1 VTNKHNNIL
10 EVKLNSL
17 ELKRESNYSLLFEHI
32 NFEVNSNSIY
42 CLVGKNGIGKTT
54 LLNALLNLL
63 DEKIYRVKGNI
74 LIDGINPFS
83 CDSANLILLRHK
95 IVKYIFQDALSSFDP
110 LKKINYYFKDYTNS
124 AQLDELL
131 DYFIL
136 PKKETVL
143 NYYPFQLSGGM
154 AQRLAIILGI
164 ISKPKLLILDEPNSA
179 VDIPISNLLSKKL
192 IDFSRA
198 NQSSVLIV
206 TQDINFALN
215 TTDKIGLLTQHDI
228 TEFSTNRDN
237 TTEIK
242 TTLLNALLLSE

>member
-1 VTNKHNNIL
+1 VTYKNNNIL

-17 ELKRESNYSLLFEHI
+17 ELKRESNYNLLFNNL
-32 NFEVNSNSIY
+32 NFDVIPNSIY

-63 DEKIYRVKGNI
+63 DDKTYRINGNI
-74 LIDGINPFS
+74 LIDGINPYTFNT
-83 CDSANLILLRHK
+83 ANLILLRHK
-95 IVKYIFQDALSSFDP
+95 VVKYIFQDALSSFDP

-124 AQLDELL
+124 TQLEVLL
-131 DYFIL
+131 DYFLL

-164 ISKPKLLILDEPNSA
+164 ISEPKLLILDEPNSA
-179 VDIPISNLLSKKL
+179 VDIPISNLLSNKL
-192 IDFSRA
+192 IDFSRS
-198 NQSSVLIV
+198 NHSSVLIV

-215 TTDKIGLLTQHDI
+215 TSDKIGFLTKHGI
-228 TEFSTNRDN
+228 TEFSNSRDN
-237 TTEIK
+237 NSELE
-242 TTLLNALLLSE
+242 TTLINTLLESE